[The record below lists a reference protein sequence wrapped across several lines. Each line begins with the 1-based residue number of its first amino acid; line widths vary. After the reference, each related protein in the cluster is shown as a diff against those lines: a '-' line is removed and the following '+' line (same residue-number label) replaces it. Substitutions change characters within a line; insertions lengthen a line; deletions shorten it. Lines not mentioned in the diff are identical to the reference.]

1 MKIQNIIMSVVGL
14 LTAVLPVSAQK
25 VVLQKGEY
33 WLDGDF
39 DNRTSITLTDKWE
52 TELDVSS
59 LCEGIHTLGFR
70 ASDSE
75 GRWSSPNVH
84 YFLRSGRTIEGNQP
98 ASYELWIDDDF
109 DHRTT
114 GVLTDGTA
122 NMELDL
128 ARLHTG
134 LHRLTL
140 RVKDTQGLWS
150 TPMVRFFAVPDT
162 LPAENAI
169 GGYSYW
175 FNRGPRIRITT
186 APTNPLEIVD
196 LTVEIKDVVP
206 NEIPADYRF
215 DVGTKTVYC
224 NDNVFFGIE
233 AYDLAG
239 RSTQAVL
246 SDTFPMTVPVRIDFR
261 ELENA
266 TPAIFDAPQ
275 AGHIGGFFM
284 QAVAGDTLI
293 WTVNNDCAVD
303 FYTEKGERINA
314 EKQTDTEGLITFRM
328 NAGSETTYALVHHA
342 QMIPSKMEI
351 CCTRTISTSAIA
363 EHTEGFAYHADKTG
377 LIVETTDGGILC
389 IVGTTGIT
397 MYQNNLPAGSTR
409 INLPSG
415 IYLLLWNGSPVGK
428 ILVP

>member
-1 MKIQNIIMSVVGL
+1 MSVVGL

-39 DNRTSITLTDKWE
+39 DNRTSIALTDKWE

-122 NMELDL
+122 DMELDL

-186 APTNPLEIVD
+186 APANPLEIVD

-261 ELENA
+261 ELEN
-266 TPAIFDAPQ
+266 
-275 AGHIGGFFM
+275 GHPRNLRRSASRTHRRLLHASRCRRYLDMDGKQRLRRRFLYGKGRANKCGKANGHRRSDNISNECRE
-284 QAVAGDTLI
+284 Q
-293 WTVNNDCAVD
+293 ND
-303 FYTEKGERINA
+303 
-314 EKQTDTEGLITFRM
+314 
-328 NAGSETTYALVHHA
+328 
-342 QMIPSKMEI
+342 
-351 CCTRTISTSAIA
+351 
-363 EHTEGFAYHADKTG
+363 
-377 LIVETTDGGILC
+377 LC
-389 IVGTTGIT
+389 PRASRP
-397 MYQNNLPAGSTR
+397 NDSC
-409 INLPSG
+409 
-415 IYLLLWNGSPVGK
+415 
-428 ILVP
+428 